1 MNLGSGPTGSPHP
14 SALERENARLRRELE
29 HMLQSRSW
37 RWTAALRA
45 AGSALSAVRRRAT
58 RRRRKILFIDHN
70 LPLVDRDSGSVRL
83 RAFLRLLA
91 ADGNDVTFIPFDG
104 ADHPSSAADLRA
116 LGIRVLCGP
125 EDSVSAHLQAEGG
138 TYDTVIMCRMPFAR
152 QYIADVRR
160 YAPQAKQVFDTVDLH
175 FLRLS
180 RRAEVQDDPHLRSE
194 AALWRSRELELMHGT
209 DCTVVV
215 SGEEQALLADIA
227 PGVPVFV
234 ISNIHRIAAEP
245 AWNEERRS
253 ILFLGNFHHDPNV
266 DAVRNLAR
274 TILPLV
280 RGTLPGVT
288 LEIAGGY
295 PPGTI
300 EDLAEEGIVIHGH
313 VPDLGPLF
321 RRARVF
327 AAPLRYGAGVKGKLH
342 MSMAYGVP
350 FVTTSVGAEGMHL
363 RDGIDALIA
372 DDEHA
377 FAACITRLYGD
388 RALWERTAAAAQDI
402 LRKHFSDDAASA
414 EIRRMFAF
422 LDRR

>member
-1 MNLGSGPTGSPHP
+1 MNRDPGATGNRHP
-14 SALERENARLRRELE
+14 SALERENARLRREITR
-29 HMLQSRSW
+29 MLQSRSW
-37 RWTAALRA
+37 RWTAPLRA
-45 AGSALSAVRRRAT
+45 AGALRRKAHRRR
-58 RRRRKILFIDHN
+58 ILFIDHN

-83 RAFLRLLA
+83 RAFLQLLSA
-91 ADGNDVTFIPFDG
+91 EGNDVTFIPFDG
-104 ADHPSSAADLRA
+104 ADHPASAADLRA
-116 LGIRVLCGP
+116 LGIRVLNGTG
-125 EDSVSAHLQAEGG
+125 DFISAHLQAEGA
-138 TYDTVIMCRMPFAR
+138 TYDTVIMCRMPFVR
-152 QYIADVRR
+152 KYIADVRR
-160 YAPQAKQVFDTVDLH
+160 FAPQAKQVFDTVDLH

-194 AALWRSRELELMHGT
+194 AALWRTRELELIHGT
-209 DCTVVV
+209 DCTIVV
-215 SGEEQALLADIA
+215 SDEERALLADAA

-234 ISNIHRIAAEP
+234 VSNIHRVAAAP
-245 AWNEERRS
+245 SWGEERRS

-266 DAVRNLAR
+266 DAVRNLAL

-280 RGTLPGVT
+280 RRTLPDVT

-300 EDLAEEGIVIHGH
+300 EDLAGEGIVIHGH

-321 RRARVF
+321 GRARVF

-363 RDGIDALIA
+363 HDGTNALIA

-377 FAACITRLYGD
+377 FAACITRMYTD
-388 RALWERTAAAAQDI
+388 RDLWERTAAAAQDV
-402 LRKHFSDDAASA
+402 LRRHFSEDAARA